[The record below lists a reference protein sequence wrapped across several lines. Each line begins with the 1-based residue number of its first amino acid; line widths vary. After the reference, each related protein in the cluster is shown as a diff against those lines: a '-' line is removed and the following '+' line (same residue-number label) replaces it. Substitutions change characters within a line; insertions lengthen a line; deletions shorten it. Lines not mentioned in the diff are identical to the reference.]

1 MNFTDEIYD
10 QGRII
15 EVTTQLRSIEA
26 LNKEACLMATQC
38 QDIVMIHKKIRE
50 YTEKEPF
57 VLKDNPHSKKASKI
71 VRECL
76 KQIAKACD
84 RYLKKNH
91 YLLARIVLIRERS
104 KVALERCCRCES
116 MRQGLLQCPMLETLA
131 DLNFD
136 DRLKIASLGEKKKKG
151 KEGGNNEAA
160 DR

>member
-1 MNFTDEIYD
+1 MNFSDEIYD
-10 QGRII
+10 RGKIV
-15 EVTTQLRSIEA
+15 EVTAQLRSIET

-57 VLKDNPHSKKASKI
+57 VLKDNPHSKKASRI

-76 KQIAKACD
+76 KQMVKACD

-104 KVALERCCRCES
+104 KVALERCCRCGS
-116 MRQGLLQCPMLETLA
+116 MRQGLLQCPMLESLA

-136 DRLKIASLGEKKKKG
+136 DRLKIASLGDEKKKG
-151 KEGGNNEAA
+151 KQGGSNEATS
-160 DR
+160 R

>member
-1 MNFTDEIYD
+1 MNSSEEIY
-10 QGRII
+10 GRGKTV
-15 EVTTQLRSIEA
+15 EVATQLRSIEA

-57 VLKDNPHSKKASKI
+57 ILKDNPHSKKASRI

-76 KQIAKACD
+76 KQIAKTCD

-116 MRQGLLQCPMLETLA
+116 MRQGLLECPMLESLA

-136 DRLKIASLGEKKKKG
+136 EKLRIASLGDKKKKG
-151 KEGGNNEAA
+151 KEGGSNEATS
-160 DR
+160 R